1 MRIFS
6 IILIIVSNVIYQ
18 VSQKSVPHG
27 AHPLVAT
34 IVAYIAALA
43 LCFVMLLFMP
53 LQESIGASLQR
64 LNWASYALGVS
75 IVGVELG
82 FLLAY
87 RAGWDISIG
96 VVIANSA
103 IMVLLVPIGLIFF
116 KEQLSWSN
124 VLGAILCIA
133 GVVLIARK

>member
-6 IILIIVSNVIYQ
+6 IVLIVVSNIIYQ

-34 IVAYIAALA
+34 IVAYLAALA
-43 LCFVMLLFMP
+43 LCLVILPFMP
-53 LQESIGASLQR
+53 LQTSIGEELKQ
-64 LNWASYALGVS
+64 LNWASYALGAS
-75 IVGVELG
+75 IVGVEMG

-103 IMVLLVPIGLIFF
+103 IMILLVPIGVFFF
-116 KEQLSWSN
+116 KEHLSWQN
-124 VLGAILCIA
+124 VVGIILCVA

>member
-6 IILIIVSNVIYQ
+6 IILIVVSNVIYQ

-27 AHPLVAT
+27 AHPLMAT
-34 IVAYIAALA
+34 IVAYLAALA
-43 LCFVMLLFMP
+43 LCFVMLPFMP

-124 VLGAILCIA
+124 VLGVVLCVA

>member
-6 IILIIVSNVIYQ
+6 ILLIVLSNVVYQ
-18 VSQKSVPHG
+18 ISQKSVPHN

-34 IVAYIAALA
+34 IVSYSVSLCICFAL
-43 LCFVMLLFMP
+43 LPFMP
-53 LQESIGASLQR
+53 LQTSIGEALST
-64 LNWASYALGVS
+64 LNWASYALGAT

-87 RAGWDISIG
+87 RAGWDISVG
-96 VVIANSA
+96 AVVANALLTA
-103 IMVLLVPIGLIFF
+103 ILVPIGLFMF
-116 KEQLSWSN
+116 RESLSWSKI
-124 VLGAILCIA
+124 LGILLCVA